1 MVRYVIGSGPS
12 DVASAL
18 PLRSLL
24 YELKGENG
32 GGEPA
37 PSVPYDG
44 ACECAACRSG
54 IVGPAG
60 VYVRGWVSYVRES
73 VD

>member
-1 MVRYVIGSGPS
+1 VMRSGPS

-24 YELKGENG
+24 YELNGEKG

-44 ACECAACRSG
+44 ACECEACSSG
-54 IVGPAG
+54 IRQG
-60 VYVRGWVSYVRES
+60 RG
-73 VD
+73 